1 MKITEKPWEADRGF
15 IDAGDTNYHYT
26 IDDEF
31 MTVYC
36 GRDAI
41 DNFDPEEH
49 DYIEIHG
56 PNQEANAQA
65 IEVLPELLEAL
76 ENCVNAINQ
85 VKVFVNSR
93 EKIKQPE
100 GQEWLEDQISTAV
113 ATINKARGQEVK
125 DETPN

>member
-1 MKITEKPWEADRGF
+1 MKHTPGPWEADRGF

-41 DNFDPEEH
+41 DNFGPDEH

-65 IEVLPELLEAL
+65 IEALPELIEAL
-76 ENCVNAINQ
+76 TRMVNCLESIKAECSGMEIGVDWFDWCFINQ
-85 VKVFVNSR
+85 
-93 EKIKQPE
+93 E
-100 GQEWLEDQISTAV
+100 LERSKRALG
-113 ATINKARGQEVK
+113 KK
-125 DETPN
+125 

>member
-1 MKITEKPWEADRGF
+1 MKHTPGPWEADRGF

-41 DNFDPEEH
+41 DNFDPEVH

-65 IEVLPELLEAL
+65 IEALPELLEAL
-76 ENCVNAINQ
+76 EGLTEEL
-85 VKVFVNSR
+85 
-93 EKIKQPE
+93 EKIEAWDGDCP
-100 GQEWLEDQISTAV
+100 WLIPFVRQARAV
-113 ATINKARGQEVK
+113 INKTRRQGV
-125 DETPN
+125 